1 MLLPLLFEL
10 LSLPKLIHKMKNI
23 IAELQWRGLVHDIM
37 PGTEEQ
43 LLKEMTATYIGFDPT
58 SDSLH
63 IGSLVPIILL
73 VHLKNFG
80 HKPIALV
87 GGATGMI
94 GDPSGK
100 SDERNLLDEATLNH
114 NVEGIKRV
122 LSRFLDFNS
131 NEKNAPILVN
141 NYDWMKTYSFID
153 FAREVGKRI
162 TVNYMMAKDSV
173 KKRLAGEGEGMSFT
187 EFTYQLIQGYDF
199 YHLHKQYNCLLQMGG
214 SDQWGNITTGTE
226 LVRRMNG
233 NPETSGAKAFAMT
246 CPLITKADG
255 SKFGKSEGGNVWLT
269 ADKTSVYKFYQ
280 FWLNTTD
287 VDAEKYIKIFTF
299 LDKIVI
305 DALIDEHK
313 IAPHLRV
320 LQRKLAEEVTTF
332 VHSAAD
338 LDKAI
343 QASAILFG
351 NATSDD
357 LKQLDEATFLEVF
370 DGVPQAEIAKND
382 IENGIDIVSI
392 LNEKTGFLK
401 SNGEARRALAANSI
415 SINKEKVTEEFV
427 LSAKDLINNQFVLL
441 QSGKKNY
448 YVIRVK

>member
-1 MLLPLLFEL
+1 
-10 LSLPKLIHKMKNI
+10 MKNI
-23 IAELQWRGLVHDIM
+23 ISELQWRGLVHDMM

-43 LLKEMTATYIGFDPT
+43 LLKEMTTAYIGFDPT

-114 NVEGIKRV
+114 NVEGIKGV
-122 LSRFLDFNS
+122 LSRFLDFNDTAV
-131 NEKNAPILVN
+131 NAPVLVN
-141 NYDWMKTYSFID
+141 NYDWMKGLSFIN
-153 FAREVGKRI
+153 FARDVGKRI

-173 KKRLAGEGEGMSFT
+173 KKRLSGEGEGMSFT

-199 YHLHKQYNCLLQMGG
+199 YHLHKEYNCLLQMGG

-226 LVRRMNG
+226 LVRRMNVG
-233 NPETSGAKAFAMT
+233 EDAKAYAMT

-299 LDKIVI
+299 LSKEEIESLTI
-305 DALIDEHK
+305 EHRE
-313 IAPHLRV
+313 APHLRL
-320 LQRKLAEEVTTF
+320 LQKRLAEEITVM
-332 VHSAAD
+332 VHSKED
-338 LDKAI
+338 LENAIKA
-343 QASAILFG
+343 SGILFG
-351 NATSDD
+351 NATADD

-370 DGVPQAEIAKND
+370 DGVPQAEIAKSD
-382 IENGIDIVSI
+382 IESGIDIVTF
-392 LNEKTGFLK
+392 LNTETGFFK
-401 SNGEARRALAANSI
+401 SNGEARRALTANSI
-415 SINKEKVTEEFV
+415 SVNREKVKEDFV
-427 LSAKDLINNQFVLL
+427 LSTNDLINNQFVLL

-448 YVIRVK
+448 FVVRVV